1 MISQGPRFC
10 VLLLMPDSMS
20 MVASPNLYG
29 FRRLLGRAVGK
40 QPQSFLENCG
50 IAEFVAG
57 TNSRKLMAKQMLSIS
72 WIECNLWTNPEKRTT
87 TKQRKNPPKREKV
100 SYPDSH
106 RTIFF
111 VCWLR
116 KKSLSGLSGLSSRCG
131 KKSTNRISRFFVQ
144 KMFGETGLR
153 SCSNQLKQ
161 QQQQQQRQ
169 QQQQLLL
176 LLPRPRVL
184 YLLVLPLRNGD
195 LRCMWRWPCHRHRFH
210 AQLVRMA
217 GNVKG
222 WNGTPLKIKMELMIQ
237 WWNLKI
243 TSLKRNNIWTK
254 PQILG
259 FKMLNFRGV
268 HHFLSP

>member
-1 MISQGPRFC
+1 
-10 VLLLMPDSMS
+10 MPDSMS

-40 QPQSFLENCG
+40 QPQSFLEKLRNCW
-50 IAEFVAG
+50 VCCW
-57 TNSRKLMAKQMLSIS
+57 NQLYRKLMAKQMLSIS
-72 WIECNLWTNPEKRTT
+72 WIECNLWTNPEKKTK
-87 TKQRKNPPKREKV
+87 TKQRKYPPKREKV

-144 KMFGETGLR
+144 KMFCETGMR
-153 SCSNQLKQ
+153 SCSNQLIQ
-161 QQQQQQRQ
+161 QQQ

-184 YLLVLPLRNGD
+184 YLLVLPLRNGG

-210 AQLVRMA
+210 AQLLRMA
-217 GNVKG
+217 GNEG
-222 WNGTPLKIKMELMIQ
+222 GSQRQGLKWYTFE
-237 WWNLKI
+237 N
-243 TSLKRNNIWTK
+243 
-254 PQILG
+254 
-259 FKMLNFRGV
+259 
-268 HHFLSP
+268 